1 MIVDTLLDDMAIE
14 ISNAHLG
21 PRPRMTFLSGNTAL
35 QSTQS
40 QPVHSDADFDHPQIP
55 FALVVNIPLVT
66 MTPENGST
74 EVWLGTHSITTL
86 ACQEGVHGDRASGR
100 IKTKLVEERKKVRG
114 PCQPIVSKGSV
125 VIRDLRIWHSGM
137 PNSSK

>member
-1 MIVDTLLDDMAIE
+1 
-14 ISNAHLG
+14 
-21 PRPRMTFLSGNTAL
+21 MTS
-35 QSTQS
+35 
-40 QPVHSDADFDHPQIP
+40 
-55 FALVVNIPLVT
+55 
-66 MTPENGST
+66 ENGST

-114 PCQPIVSKGSV
+114 PCQPTVSKGSV

-137 PNSSK
+137 PNSSRVPRVMLAMSKLAFNGA